1 MMIIRQ
7 LCHFYIICADIHS
20 NEKSGRNDRFFL
32 WYVAFDYVGYIIII
46 YIAAE
51 NIAVGLKAQ

>member
-20 NEKSGRNDRFFL
+20 NEKSGQNDRFFL
-32 WYVAFDYVGYIIII
+32 WFVVPDYIHYIRITDIS
-46 YIAAE
+46 AQNA
-51 NIAVGLKAQ
+51 AVGLKAK